1 MLPDPTEGPEQML
14 DACRP
19 VRLTLSR
26 IGDKWSVLIVMALC
40 GAPRRFNELK
50 RAIDGISQR
59 MLTLTL
65 RGMERDGL
73 ISRTVHPTTPPRVE
87 YALTDLGRTLRGPIE
102 ALGQWAIE
110 NEARIRAAQDRFDGE
125 G

>member
-1 MLPDPTEGPEQML
+1 ML

-40 GAPRRFNELK
+40 GGSRRFNELK

-102 ALGQWAIE
+102 ALGQWAVE
-110 NEARIRAAQDRFDGE
+110 NESRIAAAQARFDAE
-125 G
+125 D